1 MQQDSCIL
9 CAMLM
14 IDLFISLL
22 LPVLLLVAAEDC
34 QSVVWNLLSC
44 GSSWLH
50 TRQRNPGVYCVYI
63 TTIGC
68 TTSESVFSLSVGMIV
83 LAINASVAW
92 CLVDTVSGG
101 ESTCVIQ
108 EDISA
113 GCRSAPGQTPGRVWQ
128 SSPARNA
135 ECRAG
140 GHCLCSS
147 CMHRARLDP

>member
-1 MQQDSCIL
+1 MQQDSCIF

-68 TTSESVFSLSVGMIV
+68 TTSESVFSVSVYYRQSMRQMLGVWWMRF
-83 LAINASVAW
+83 LGEKAHASH
-92 CLVDTVSGG
+92 SG
-101 ESTCVIQ
+101 
-108 EDISA
+108 
-113 GCRSAPGQTPGRVWQ
+113 
-128 SSPARNA
+128 RN
-135 ECRAG
+135 ECRTSPDTRTICGPCATIDACTQCRMPLG
-140 GHCLCSS
+140 NSLSALVLHAS
-147 CMHRARLDP
+147 CTT